1 MESWKNEFL
10 EVDDTYI
17 NHVSKF
23 VDYLNVIGKAN
34 QPNNITI
41 EDVINCVGHYN
52 SMSKINTRTSMVNH
66 LEGIKSFFKFLVSK
80 HYTND
85 IFNNMVSYQD
95 FKDNLSLKFNLV
107 PVRERGVWSEVELV
121 QIIESLDNYFE
132 RNDLSILTK
141 TNDIKKFYKFLVLRI
156 FIKLTL
162 IAPAKKSVI
171 YSIKIND
178 FSSDYRS
185 VIINSVNI
193 KIPNGLKR
201 DLQFSIKCVKKNLN
215 KTFDTSTGLLAF
227 LYPNLFPVERLNE
240 YFCLFLKAHPEIVDV
255 APDTDTFEL
264 EGIMNSALLGL
275 VRNNVN
281 PALISKIS
289 GVKISS
295 LEKKFYT
302 NGFHINNADELIND
316 EISRNSYYHYI

>member
-1 MESWKNEFL
+1 MNSGVMESWKNEFL
-10 EVDDTYI
+10 EFDDTYI

-23 VDYLNVIGKAN
+23 VDYLSMIGKAN
-34 QPNNITI
+34 QPNNIVI

-52 SMSKINTRTSMVNH
+52 SIGKINTRTSMVNH

-95 FKDNLSLKFNLV
+95 FKDSLTLKFQLV
-107 PVRERGVWSEVELV
+107 QVTERGLWSDVELI

-132 RNDLSILTK
+132 RNDLSKLSK
-141 TNDIKKFYKFLVLRI
+141 TNEIKKFYKFLVLRI

-171 YSIKIND
+171 YSLKIND

-201 DLQFSIKCVKKNLN
+201 DLQYSIECVEKNL
-215 KTFDTSTGLLAF
+215 K
-227 LYPNLFPVERLNE
+227 
-240 YFCLFLKAHPEIVDV
+240 
-255 APDTDTFEL
+255 
-264 EGIMNSALLGL
+264 
-275 VRNNVN
+275 RN
-281 PALISKIS
+281 
-289 GVKISS
+289 
-295 LEKKFYT
+295 
-302 NGFHINNADELIND
+302 
-316 EISRNSYYHYI
+316 